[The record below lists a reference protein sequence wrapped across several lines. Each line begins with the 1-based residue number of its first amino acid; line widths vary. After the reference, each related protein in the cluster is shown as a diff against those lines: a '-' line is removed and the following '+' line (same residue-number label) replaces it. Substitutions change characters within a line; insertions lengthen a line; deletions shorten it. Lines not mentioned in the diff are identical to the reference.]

1 MRIVNLSSGS
11 KANSTF
17 VGFEQTKILIDA
29 GLNEKLLLDHLHQIG
44 ENIESI
50 NAVFVTH
57 EHIDHI
63 RAIKNLAKKYD
74 MDFYFHEKLVQSGVL
89 ADIKFKEGKL
99 HTFGNSVVNVGDLQI
114 VPFEISHDATAPV
127 GFVVNV
133 FGSRSKAGFVTDLG
147 IVTETVKTA
156 LSGVKIAF
164 IESNYDESMLDGGTY
179 PYILKKRI
187 AGEKGHL
194 SNAQS
199 LELAKF
205 LFDKGAKC
213 FVLSHISENNN
224 TYELA
229 LANYVDYFEKNNVKL
244 NQDVIIKVSF
254 QMKVGNSF
262 NLKEDFDGKYNRK

>member
-17 VGFEQTKILIDA
+17 ICYNETRILIDA
-29 GLNEKLLLDHLHQIG
+29 GLSEKMLASSLLEIG
-44 ENIESI
+44 EKIENI

-74 MDFYFHEKLVQSGVL
+74 IDFYFHEDVLLVPSIQ
-89 ADIKFKEGKL
+89 DIKFKEGKL
-99 HTFGNSVVNVGDLQI
+99 HGFTDKIINFGDLQI
-114 VPFEISHDATAPV
+114 QPFEISHDAARPV
-127 GFVVNV
+127 AFVVNV
-133 FGSRSKAGFVTDLG
+133 FGSKSKAGFVTDLG
-147 IVTETVKTA
+147 VVTDTVKKNLT
-156 LSGVKIAF
+156 GVKIAF
-164 IESNYDESMLDGGTY
+164 LESNYDEEMLFGGSY
-179 PYILKKRI
+179 PFLLKKRI

-205 LFDKGAKC
+205 LYDNGTKC

-224 TYELA
+224 TYEKA
-229 LANYVDYFEKNNVKL
+229 LANYLDYFEKNNIQL
-244 NQDVIIKVSF
+244 NQDVIVKLSF
-254 QMKVGNSF
+254 QLKHGNNF
-262 NLKEDFDGKYNRK
+262 TLKEEF